1 VPDVSDP
8 YASLPHDDD
17 EPDHGVLDVPD
28 DFYGDVH
35 VEYHPYAAR
44 RDRPLR
50 LRPFGALDE
59 VVGMRTLN

>member
-8 YASLPHDDD
+8 YASLPDDDD
-17 EPDHGVLDVPD
+17 EPNHWILDVPD
-28 DFYGDVH
+28 DFYADSDLYVA
-35 VEYHPYAAR
+35 E

-59 VVGMRTLN
+59 VLGMRTLN